1 MTSVERLRL
10 IVRVARLYYE
20 QGVRQPEIAKQLSL
34 SQSMVSRLLS
44 AAQKQGIV
52 RTTVM
57 APPGVY
63 PALEEQLERQFGLQH
78 VIVADCATDSG
89 SDVLRSIGT
98 TAAMYLETTLGTS
111 EIVGI
116 SSWSETLLRMVDA
129 MQPLRRSGEN
139 RVVQILGGVGTPTA
153 EVHAHRMTER
163 LGTYLKA
170 EPHFLAAPGV
180 TGSPES
186 TLAFL
191 AEPLVQETTAY
202 FDQLTLALVGIGALH
217 PSRLLDES
225 GNVFSEEELE
235 QLGNLGA
242 VGDICLRFF
251 DTHGRPITSRF
262 DKRVVGL
269 TLEQLRRVPRS
280 VGIAGEP
287 EKLDAIRGAI
297 EGRLINILITDRF
310 TAERLVEEPAGE
322 LKGPNAIPKM
332 TSGAGTSAKTPS
344 GPRAA

>member
-57 APPGVY
+57 PPPGAY
-63 PALEEQLERQFGLQH
+63 PVLEEKLERQYGLQH
-78 VIVADCATDSG
+78 VIVADCAADSG
-89 SDVLRSIGT
+89 SEVLRSIGT
-98 TAAMYLETTLGTS
+98 AAALYLETTLGTS

-129 MQPLRRSGEN
+129 MQPLRRSGQN
-139 RVVQILGGVGTPTA
+139 RVVQILGGVGNPTA

-163 LGTYLKA
+163 LATYLKA
-170 EPHFLAAPGV
+170 EPHFLTAPGV

-191 AEPLVQETTAY
+191 AEPLVQETTAF
-202 FDQLTLALVGIGALH
+202 FDQVTLALVGIGALH

-225 GNVFSEEELE
+225 GNVFSKEELE

-242 VGDICLRFF
+242 VGDVCLRFF
-251 DTHGRPITSRF
+251 DAHGHPITSRF

-310 TAERLVEEPAGE
+310 TAERLAKEPAGE
-322 LKGPNAIPKM
+322 PPGLRSSPKM
-332 TSGAGTSAKTPS
+332 SSRARRSAKTPS